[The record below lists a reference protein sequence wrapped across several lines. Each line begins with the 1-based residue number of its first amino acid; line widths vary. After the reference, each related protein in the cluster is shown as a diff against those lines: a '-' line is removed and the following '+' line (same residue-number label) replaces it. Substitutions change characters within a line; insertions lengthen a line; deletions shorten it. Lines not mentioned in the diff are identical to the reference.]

1 MQLPALSDHW
11 FRENLTTDSEG
22 KRPLVPVLSNQ
33 KCPMDGLLMV
43 GLIGILNRHWLGWDG
58 IGQLSYSPFGQC
70 LKRGGLSKSSVKSP
84 I

>member
-1 MQLPALSDHW
+1 
-11 FRENLTTDSEG
+11 
-22 KRPLVPVLSNQ
+22 
-33 KCPMDGLLMV
+33 MDGLLMV

-84 I
+84 NLTKPGKK